1 MAQLG
6 SHPPS
11 SRFIHGK
18 SVTNFSGQ
26 LIARPICQL
35 ETLHKDGEVLREF
48 PPSKCPPKKKEV
60 LELQIILPR
69 MFFCFMMSFGRFP
82 MHVIFLK
89 N

>member
-48 PPSKCPPKKKEV
+48 PPSKCPPKKKRGV
-60 LELQIILPR
+60 GITNHFAQD
-69 MFFCFMMSFGRFP
+69 
-82 MHVIFLK
+82 VFLFHDVFW
-89 N
+89 